1 MSTLKRKFE
10 LLNRITALGFTFEE
24 SQQLRRI
31 SMTLSKW
38 AEAEC
43 NGDIERDEKT
53 GKAFRVFRTHPSVC
67 YNHSEYSGIVKEHRH
82 AVADREAG
90 ALKRLKAI
98 ILARNTRECMP
109 GDTLNLVTPYH
120 QSDPRGCALYLV
132 KASDLP
138 ASTDDEMRRHSG
150 EWPLKSEETR
160 LQWKLSCYYTRGL
173 AVCA

>member
-10 LLNRITALGFTFEE
+10 LLSKLQSLGFTFEE
-24 SQQLRRI
+24 AQQLRRI

-43 NGDIERDEKT
+43 NGEIERDEAT
-53 GKAFRVFRTHPSVC
+53 GKPYRNVGQ
-67 YNHSEYSGIVKEHRH
+67 GIAGAKVYRYP
-82 AVADREAG
+82 VADREAG

-138 ASTDDEMRRHSG
+138 EGQG
-150 EWPLKSEETR
+150 ETVESI
-160 LQWKLSCYYTRGL
+160 LSRYYTRGL

>member
-10 LLNRITALGFTFEE
+10 LLAKLQSLGFTFEE

-31 SMTLSKW
+31 SITLSKW
-38 AEAEC
+38 AEMEC
-43 NGDIERDEKT
+43 GDGNDYASWSIERDETTQKPYLVT
-53 GKAFRVFRTHPSVC
+53 YPHSGPS
-67 YNHSEYSGIVKEHRH
+67 RRRR
-82 AVADREAG
+82 VADREAG

-98 ILARNTRECMP
+98 VDARNAREFE
-109 GDTLNLVTPYH
+109 GIALVSDPSKHPNWIHAYH

-138 ASTDDEMRRHSG
+138 EGQG
-150 EWPLKSEETR
+150 ETMKSI
-160 LQWKLSCYYTRGL
+160 LSRFYNRGL

>member
-10 LLNRITALGFTFEE
+10 LLNRITALGFNYDE

-38 AEAEC
+38 AEDEC
-43 NGDIERDEKT
+43 NGDIQRDEKT

-98 ILARNTRECMP
+98 LANHTEI
-109 GDTLNLVTPYH
+109 GAFH
-120 QSDPRGCALYLV
+120 QGDPRGCALYVFRRADFTEAEL
-132 KASDLP
+132 A
-138 ASTDDEMRRHSG
+138 EMDRH
-150 EWPLKSEETR
+150 
-160 LQWKLSCYYTRGL
+160 YTRGL